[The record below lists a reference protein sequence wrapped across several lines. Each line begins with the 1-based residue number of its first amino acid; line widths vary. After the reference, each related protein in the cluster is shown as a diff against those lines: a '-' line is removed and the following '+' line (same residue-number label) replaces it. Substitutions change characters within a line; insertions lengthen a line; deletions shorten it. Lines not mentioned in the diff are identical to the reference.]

1 MVCNNLAYNS
11 LKTPKCYENM
21 FTATVLTI
29 LKTSDSRGEKN
40 PKQKKRKKKEKTKS
54 NLKIVNR

>member
-40 PKQKKRKKKEKTKS
+40 PKQKKEKKRRKLSQT
-54 NLKIVNR
+54 